1 MACMF
6 HVVFSI
12 VLLFNVSACQSKT
25 KVENA
30 NSIMNEKIIQ
40 QEIVDV
46 IIDPDNDFQ
55 ETFSLLTLQGF
66 TRYNLIFIGSAGH
79 SKMKFYI
86 PEFKSRGFRIYRR
99 GLGLDLN
106 RELDI

>member
-46 IIDPDNDFQ
+46 LIDPDNDLK
-55 ETFSLLTLQGF
+55 ETLNLLTLQGF
-66 TRYNLIFIGSAGH
+66 TRYNLIFIGNSAH

-86 PEFKSRGFRIYRR
+86 PEFKSRGFRFYRR

-106 RELDI
+106 KELDI

>member
-6 HVVFSI
+6 HVVFSL

-25 KVENA
+25 KVEKA
-30 NSIMNEKIIQ
+30 NSIMEEQIIQ
-40 QEIVDV
+40 KEIVEE
-46 IIDPDNDFQ
+46 IIDPARKLKD
-55 ETFSLLTLQGF
+55 TFSLLPLQGL
-66 TRYNLIFIGSAGH
+66 TRYNLIFIGNSGK

-86 PEFKSRGFRIYRR
+86 PEFKSRGFRFYRR

-106 RELDI
+106 GELDI

>member
-30 NSIMNEKIIQ
+30 NSIMNEKVIQ
-40 QEIVDV
+40 QELVDV
-46 IIDPDNDFQ
+46 IIDPDKDSR
-55 ETFSLLTLQGF
+55 EPLKSLTLQGL
-66 TRYNLIFIGSAGH
+66 TRYNLIFIGNLGD

-86 PEFKSRGFRIYRR
+86 PEFKSRGFRFYRR
-99 GLGLDLN
+99 GFGLDLN
-106 RELDI
+106 GELDI